1 MEKDTG
7 RTWEVSERRV
17 PDDRARL
24 SLFGRQCLPFVY
36 PAHVLIYANM
46 CVYVPI
52 CIKVSLKSFKTGGVL
67 WQNAQNYASMW
78 LGINKRCIARFVSR
92 FVEKLNDKIYQL
104 TLLKNKKGGYD

>member
-1 MEKDTG
+1 MC
-7 RTWEVSERRV
+7 
-17 PDDRARL
+17 DRARL

-67 WQNAQNYASMW
+67 WQNAQKYASTW
-78 LGINKRCIARFVSR
+78 LDINKRIMWKPSR
-92 FVEKLNDKIYQL
+92 FSCGNLDSMRGCGSIWGKWSCVFADGEMDKFPQI
-104 TLLKNKKGGYD
+104 GGRG